1 MNHTNLYTPTDFFAA
16 ARDEAE
22 VDNLLNT
29 DVYKFLM
36 LDFILANPEYKD
48 LNVKRQMTI
57 RSKGIRTAEVIPLA
71 ALTEQLEATKGI
83 QGVSEAD
90 LSYLRGMTTKKGL
103 PLFKEETLQFL
114 KTFRLPDYKIG
125 IDATNNYTLEFT
137 GPRSTSTMREIYGLK
152 IINSLYLY
160 HYIKKAKL
168 NTSEFNQIINES
180 MHRLYQD
187 IAILKSMPDVTVS
200 EFGARRCLSTDYQR
214 AVFSILSQSLPRQ
227 CVGTSS
233 VLISRESGQNNPKG
247 TNAHELRMIPLAL
260 EDDPQKVIQK
270 MYEIDRQWAKHFP
283 ELAILLPDT
292 YGSSFYFDNCP
303 DDVAATHIGCR
314 FDSKDPIIAI
324 PEYVDFLKKH
334 HLDPQSKM
342 GIASDGLTAQS
353 SVDIFRTHQD
363 KLGLLT
369 FGIGTNLTNNT
380 SGTWPRAEEPFGKFG
395 SFSVVVKP
403 AEVQRPDG
411 TRVSCVKLSDNPS
424 KAVGEKT
431 RVELFKTIFGVAG
444 TQQQDVLV

>member
-1 MNHTNLYTPTDFFAA
+1 MKHTNLYTPTDFFAA

-36 LDFILANPEYKD
+36 LDFVRAHPEYKD

-57 RSKGIRTAEVIPLA
+57 RSKGVKTAEVIPLA
-71 ALTEQLEATKGI
+71 ALQEQLEATKGI

-90 LSYLRGMTTKKGL
+90 LSYLRGMTTKKGAR
-103 PLFKEETLQFL
+103 LFNEETLQFL

-137 GPRSTSTMREIYGLK
+137 GPRSTSMMREIYGLK

-160 HYIKKAKL
+160 HYTKKAKL
-168 NTSEFNQIINES
+168 SSSEFNQIINES

-187 IAILKSMPDVTVS
+187 INIFKSEPALTFS
-200 EFGARRCLSTDYQR
+200 EFGTRRSMSTDYQR
-214 AVFSILSQSLPRQ
+214 AVFDILSQSIPTQ
-227 CVGTSS
+227 CVGTSN
-233 VLISRESGQNNPKG
+233 VLLSREFGQNNPKG

-260 EDDPQKVIQK
+260 EDDPQKIIEK
-270 MYEIDRQWAKHFP
+270 MYEIDRQRAKHFP

-292 YGSSFYFDNCP
+292 YGSSFYFNNCT
-303 DDVAATHIGCR
+303 DDVAQTQIGCR

-334 HLDPQSKM
+334 HLDPLTKM
-342 GIASDGLTAQS
+342 GIPSDGLNAHS

-380 SGTWPRAEEPFGKFG
+380 AGTWPRAEEPFGKFG

-403 AEVQRPDG
+403 AEVQRADG
-411 TRVSCVKLSDNPS
+411 SRMSCVKLSDNPS

-431 RVELFKTIFGVAG
+431 RVELFKNIFGVAG
-444 TQQQDVLV
+444 TQNQDVLV